1 MGGLGDLFR
10 SPNSCIIETLVADQ
24 EGTLKLSNPLILEM
38 EKVRLREEKWITQ
51 CHALC
56 QRQSWGSPSLLLCS
70 PLFIFSLALFP
81 KTLFSS
87 GSSEFPVVST
97 RLHAC
102 PSCSL
107 TTLLHYNPGLVS
119 DEGVPVA
126 GSPCLASMAH
136 DRPQPSSQD
145 RLGPALRLAGN
156 SEHVPS
162 LALGS

>member
-10 SPNSCIIETLVADQ
+10 SPNCCIIETLVADQ

-51 CHALC
+51 CHTLC
-56 QRQSWGSPSLLLCS
+56 QRQSWGNPSLLLCS
-70 PLFIFSLALFP
+70 PLFIFSPALFP

-87 GSSEFPVVST
+87 GSSEFPVGSA

-102 PSCSL
+102 PPCSL
-107 TTLLHYNPGLVS
+107 TTLLHHNAGLVS
-119 DEGVPVA
+119 DEGVSVA
-126 GSPCLASMAH
+126 GGPCPASIVH
-136 DRPQPSSQD
+136 DRPQPSSQN
-145 RLGPALRLAGN
+145 RLGPALRLAREL
-156 SEHVPS
+156 EHVPS

>member
-1 MGGLGDLFR
+1 MGSLGDLFR
-10 SPNSCIIETLVADQ
+10 FPNCCIIETLVADQ

-51 CHALC
+51 CHTLC
-56 QRQSWGSPSLLLCS
+56 QQQSWGNLSLLLCS
-70 PLFIFSLALFP
+70 PLFIFSPAHFP
-81 KTLFSS
+81 KTLFFS

-102 PSCSL
+102 PPCIL
-107 TTLLHYNPGLVS
+107 TTLLHHNPGLVS

-126 GSPCLASMAH
+126 GSPCPASIVH
-136 DRPQPSSQD
+136 DKPQPSSQD
-145 RLGPALRLAGN
+145 TLGPALRLARDW
-156 SEHVPS
+156 EHVPS